1 MEISHEIKN
10 RRTELNITQEEL
22 AKRLNVTR
30 AAISNW
36 EVGRNYPDIQLL
48 VKLSDEL
55 NISLDK
61 LLRGDKKMVSS
72 MDKKIKK
79 GNFVDKYYVI
89 ILTIV
94 SMTLVG
100 YFTFDN
106 WVSTIVFGLISG
118 GIFGVII
125 DSIGRGKIK

>member
-1 MEISHEIKN
+1 MEIGQEIKK
-10 RRTELNITQEEL
+10 RRAELSMTQEEL

-48 VKLSDEL
+48 VKVSDEL
-55 NISLDK
+55 NISLDQ
-61 LLRGDKKMVSS
+61 LLRGDEAMVSS

-79 GNFVDKYYVI
+79 GNFIEKYYVVF
-89 ILTIV
+89 LTVI
-94 SMTLVG
+94 SMTLIG
-100 YFTFDN
+100 YVSFDN
-106 WVSTIVFGLISG
+106 WASTLIFGLISG

-125 DSIGRGKIK
+125 DSIGKEKPK

>member
-1 MEISHEIKN
+1 MEIGQEIKK
-10 RRTELNITQEEL
+10 RRAELSMTQEEL

-48 VKLSDEL
+48 VKVSDEL
-55 NISLDK
+55 NISLDQ
-61 LLRGDKKMVSS
+61 LLRGDEAMVSS

-79 GNFVDKYYVI
+79 GNFIEKYYVVF
-89 ILTIV
+89 LTVI
-94 SMTLVG
+94 SMTLIG
-100 YFTFDN
+100 YVSFDN
-106 WVSTIVFGLISG
+106 WASTLIFGLISG

-125 DSIGRGKIK
+125 DSIGKEKAK